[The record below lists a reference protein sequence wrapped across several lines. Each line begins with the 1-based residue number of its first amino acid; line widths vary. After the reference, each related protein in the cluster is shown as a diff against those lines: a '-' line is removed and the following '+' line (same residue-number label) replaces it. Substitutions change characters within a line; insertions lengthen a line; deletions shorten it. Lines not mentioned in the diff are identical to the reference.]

1 MNLANRSINL
11 KRQTTAMNSKTGE
24 RMQTG
29 IVHNGNSS
37 TLFSFVFVAMVQI
50 NVTRKLVV

>member
-1 MNLANRSINL
+1 
-11 KRQTTAMNSKTGE
+11 MNSKTGE